1 MLGTRTL
8 FETARVVIGFL
19 LMTQA
24 AFVIAACGW
33 MERSPAIAV
42 QHAAAAELPPCHEP
56 APVSSEGPLCLS
68 HCLESV
74 QSLDKPSFAVAV
86 LPAAPVLV
94 VVARPVF
101 VSGMSAAQEP
111 PAGPPLRILFQS
123 LQI

>member
-1 MLGTRTL
+1 MLGRKVL
-8 FETARVVIGFL
+8 LKMASIVLGFV

-24 AFVIAACGW
+24 AFVNAACGW
-33 MERSPAIAV
+33 AERAPAMAV
-42 QHAAAAELPPCHEP
+42 QYASAAETPPCHEHSP
-56 APVSSEGPLCLS
+56 APSEGPLCLT

-74 QSLDKPSFAVAV
+74 QSLDRPSFAVAL

-111 PAGPPLRILFQS
+111 PAGPPPRILFQS